1 MQRPAIL
8 IADDAT
14 TVRMLVELELRPLLP
29 GFAFRQ
35 ADNGL
40 RALEQIAKEPPAL
53 LLLDV
58 AMPVLDGSVVLLLLK
73 HALEFTSLRSGAEMA
88 AADEKSTALAAG
100 QALHG
105 LQEAYGSDL
114 DAGPGRMKL
123 GDIPPSVAWAILSR
137 REIQT
142 LPVVMLTSFA
152 EEANQRR
159 LAQMGPPDAVLTK
172 PFDPGHAARII
183 RELLGGRS

>member
-1 MQRPAIL
+1 MTRPSIL
-8 IADDAT
+8 IADDAA

-29 GFAFRQ
+29 GYGFRQ
-35 ADNGL
+35 ADNGF

-58 AMPVLDGSVVLLLLK
+58 AMPVLDGSAVLLVIK
-73 HALEFTSLRSGAEMA
+73 HALEFTSLRTGPDAI
-88 AADEKSTALAAG
+88 DESARALASG

-105 LQEAYGSDL
+105 LSEAYASDL
-114 DAGPGRMKL
+114 DYGPGRMKL
-123 GDIPPSVAWAILSR
+123 GEIPPPIAWAILSR
-137 REIQT
+137 PEIQR

-159 LAQMGPPDAVLTK
+159 LAQMGPPDAMLTK
-172 PFDPGHAARII
+172 PFDPGHAARVIK
-183 RELLGGRS
+183 ELIGRAGS